1 MDLRIKRTNK
11 LINEAFIKLIA
22 EKGFDK
28 VTIQDIAEE
37 AMINRATFYAHYKDK
52 QDLFDQI
59 LDEFMKR
66 FSFLLKSSEIV
77 QADNVEVK
85 HIKKLLTR
93 FYDNLKKN
101 PAVAKALI
109 SSSNKEIITEKF
121 VKMLNEQYDDIFKTV
136 EVKNNGANVPIDF
149 VIAYLTS
156 IFVGTL
162 VWWVQNQDQIEPQR
176 LAELVIKLVS
186 NGHLTVLGINVI
198 HEKN

>member
-11 LINEAFIKLIA
+11 LINEAFIKLVA

-59 LDEFMKR
+59 LDEFMKK

-85 HIKKLLTR
+85 HIKNLLTR
-93 FYDNLKKN
+93 FYNNLQKN
-101 PAVAKALI
+101 PELAKALI
-109 SSSNKEIITEKF
+109 TGNNKEIITEKF
-121 VKMLNEQYDDIFKTV
+121 VKILNEQYSDLFKTV
-136 EVKNNGANVPIDF
+136 EVKNGGDNVPIDF

-162 VWWVQNQDQIEPQR
+162 VWWVHNQDQIEPKQ

-198 HEKN
+198 HEKY

>member
-11 LINEAFIKLIA
+11 LINEAFIKLVA

-59 LDEFMKR
+59 LDDFMKR
-66 FSFLLKSSEIV
+66 FSILLKSSEIV

-85 HIKKLLTR
+85 HIRKLLTR
-93 FYDNLKKN
+93 FYDNLQKN
-101 PAVAKALI
+101 PEVAKALI
-109 SSSNKEIITEKF
+109 TGNNKEIITEKF
-121 VKMLNEQYDDIFKTV
+121 VKILHEQYSDLFKTV
-136 EVKNNGANVPIDF
+136 EVKNNGDDVPIDF

-162 VWWVQNQDQIEPQR
+162 VWWVHNQNQIEPKR
-176 LAELVIKLVS
+176 LAELVIKLIS

-198 HEKN
+198 HEKY